1 MNVQLIF
8 IIITEALQ
16 LVNTA
21 FMRKDLWPM
30 VLIVLP

>member
-16 LVNTA
+16 LVNTG
-21 FMRKDLWPM
+21 FKRNDLWPM
-30 VLIVLP
+30 V